1 LSLERLPA
9 KELRSGLRRA
19 NSRDSFAGTNMS
31 TELKIGDPA
40 PDFKATAVGG
50 IYGGGQEVKLAD
62 FAGSTL
68 VLYFYPK
75 DGTPGCTAQA
85 CELRDSWRELQS
97 KAELFGVSVDSTKS
111 HLNFINKHG
120 LPFPLLSDPDHAI
133 VSAYQVWVEKSM
145 YGKKYMGTER
155 STYVIGADQKI
166 KAILKKVK
174 STGHVAQILEALVS

>member
-1 LSLERLPA
+1 MLEPHRKAMVFKRVVNLPYPPPSLSIRTA
-9 KELRSGLRRA
+9 SGEPECEVDCGGPLA
-19 NSRDSFAGTNMS
+19 VTPCPDTNMT

-111 HLNFINKHG
+111 HLNFIKEHG
-120 LPFPLLSDPDHAI
+120 LPFPLLSDPDRAI
-133 VSAYQVWVEKSM
+133 VQAYHVWVEKSM
-145 YGKKYMGTER
+145 YGKKYME
-155 STYVIGADQKI
+155 IG
-166 KAILKKVK
+166 
-174 STGHVAQILEALVS
+174 